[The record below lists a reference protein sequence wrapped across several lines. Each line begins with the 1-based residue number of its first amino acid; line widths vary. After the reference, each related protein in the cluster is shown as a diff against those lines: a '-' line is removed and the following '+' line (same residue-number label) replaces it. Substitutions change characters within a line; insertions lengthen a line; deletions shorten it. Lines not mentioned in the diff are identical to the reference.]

1 MRDNYKIMLICM
13 CSLCDLI
20 KYFIV
25 CIFCVIRGFKKFLK
39 CRQIASL
46 FQNSLGRYVVL
57 I

>member
-1 MRDNYKIMLICM
+1 MRDNYKIMLIFM

-25 CIFCVIRGFKKFLK
+25 CVFYVISFKKFLK

-46 FQNSLGRYVVL
+46 FQNSLKRYVML
-57 I
+57 M